1 MAREGVPVKRLLAL
15 LGSAGVVLGAAAC
28 ADASSGPASA
38 RWTASADEAGA
49 SARSAKNLILFLGD
63 GMGLST
69 VTAARILEGQQ
80 RGEPGEENLLAFE
93 RLPHVALAKVYETD
107 QQTPDSAGTMTAL
120 VTGSKT
126 RAGVLSVDET
136 VSRGDAA
143 GVAGHRL
150 LTLLEEAEQRGLS
163 TGVVTTTTVTHATPA
178 ACYAHSPERR
188 WESDALLSKKARQL
202 GFPDIARQLLEF
214 PHGDGLEV
222 VLGGGRK
229 HFLPRGSAD
238 PEFPLLSGLRLDGR
252 DLTAEW
258 SARSPRARY
267 VWNRAQF
274 EAVPTDETDHL
285 LGLFEPEH
293 MKFEVDRG
301 QDPAGEPSLSE
312 MTGKALEIL
321 SRNPRGF
328 ILMVEGGRIDHGHH
342 RSNAYRALDET
353 IEFSNAVRTA
363 LEATNSQETLVVVTA
378 DHGHV
383 FTMGGYPTRGNPIL
397 GTVVRNGL
405 PVELGE
411 PGEPEQVT
419 AVDALGLPYTT
430 LGYHNGPGYTGATQE
445 QPEGPKRIA
454 STARQP
460 GGPKGIASMA
470 GRFQGI
476 QKGRPD
482 LSDLDTTDPSYL
494 QESAVPMASET
505 HSGEDVPVYAGG
517 PGAQRFRGVQE
528 QNYFYHAMVE
538 ALGWRS
544 KAKPG
549 E

>member
-1 MAREGVPVKRLLAL
+1 MKRLLAL

-28 ADASSGPASA
+28 ADAGSGPGSA
-38 RWTASADEAGA
+38 GRTASADEPGS
-49 SARSAKNLILFLGD
+49 SARSAKNVILFLGD

-69 VTAARILEGQQ
+69 VTAARILEGQR
-80 RGEPGEENLLAFE
+80 RGESGEENLLAFE

-143 GVAGHRL
+143 GVEGHRL

-188 WESDALLSKKARQL
+188 WESDALLSAKAHQL

-229 HFLPRGSAD
+229 HFLPQGSAD
-238 PEFPLLSGLRLDGR
+238 PEFPLLSGFRLDGR

-274 EAVPTDETDHL
+274 EAVPADEIDHL

-293 MKFEVDRG
+293 MNFEVDRG

-342 RSNAYRALDET
+342 RNNAYRALDET

-363 LEATNSQETLVVVTA
+363 LEATNPQETLVVVTA

-397 GTVVRNGL
+397 GTVVRNGV
-405 PVELGE
+405 PGE

-454 STARQP
+454 PTARQP

-482 LSDLDTTDPSYL
+482 LSDLDTTDPSYQ

-544 KAKPG
+544 EAKPG
-549 E
+549 G